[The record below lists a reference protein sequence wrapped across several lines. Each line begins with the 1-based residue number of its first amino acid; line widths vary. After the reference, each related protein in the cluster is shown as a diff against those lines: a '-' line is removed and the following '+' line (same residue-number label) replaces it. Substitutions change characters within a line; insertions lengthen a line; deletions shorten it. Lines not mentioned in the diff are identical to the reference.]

1 MALENS
7 FKRAYE
13 ELITS
18 FIELENDLT
27 TNFNDELLLDLYFE
41 ELKKVV
47 NYRAIVYLKYNE
59 IEDRYVV
66 LREIGYNKELKRR
79 RFKTINDGIIRWA
92 ARMGK
97 PFVLS
102 GDNFIKTHVILP
114 VLAKSTLVG
123 AFILDTDYDEDFFDQ
138 NKTRILQIISNR
150 ISIAFE
156 NRELYKNLE
165 KRNHKLRALKNYL
178 DTVISNMTD
187 GIIVIDE
194 KDKIVVFNREMETV
208 LGIKEKSLLGKR
220 FLESAL
226 VPEFK
231 EKINNLIVRS
241 KDTKALMGEID
252 YPHKSGELI
261 PFAYHI
267 KKIREDVNFTG
278 TLIVLRNL
286 KESKELLELKRIDK
300 LKDEFVSM
308 VSHELRTPLTSI
320 KAYAETLLD
329 MAEEGGVEKEFLGII
344 NEESERLNRLINDI
358 LDLSKIEAGKM
369 EFIHEKNDINE
380 VVEKAVK
387 NMFSYAETKNIKIE
401 HVLDYEIGKIL
412 FDKDRILQV
421 LLNLINNS
429 IKFSFSGDTLI
440 IRTVKEDEEYVR
452 IEIEDHGIGIDK
464 EHLDVIFEKFKQIQ
478 NVLTR
483 EVGGTGLGLPICKRI
498 IEEHYGKIW
507 VESEKNKITKFIILL
522 PLV

>member
-1 MALENS
+1 MGLENS
-7 FKRAYE
+7 FKRAYD

-47 NYRAIVYLKYNE
+47 NYKAIVYLKYTE
-59 IEDRYVV
+59 DEDRYVV

-79 RFKTINDGIIRWA
+79 RFRTISDGIVKWA
-92 ARMGK
+92 ARLGK
-97 PFVLS
+97 PFILS
-102 GDNFIKTHVILP
+102 GDSYIKTHVILP
-114 VLAKSTLVG
+114 VLVQNSLVG
-123 AFILDTDYDEDFFDQ
+123 AFILDTNFDEDYFDQ

-178 DTVISNMTD
+178 DTVIGNMTD

-194 KDKIVVFNREMETV
+194 KEKIVVFNKEMEND
-208 LGIKEKSLLGKR
+208 LGVKAKMLLGKN
-220 FLESAL
+220 FSKSPLSND
-226 VPEFK
+226 FI
-231 EKINNLIVRS
+231 EKIELLIERV
-241 KDTKALMGEID
+241 KTTKSIVGELD
-252 YPHKSGELI
+252 YPHPSGELI
-261 PFAYHI
+261 PFSYHI
-267 KKIREDVNFTG
+267 KKIKEDINFTG

-286 KESKELLELKRIDK
+286 RETKELLELKRIDK

-320 KAYAETLLD
+320 KAYAETLVD
-329 MAEEGGVEKEFLGII
+329 MAEEGSVEKEFLNII
-344 NEESERLNRLINDI
+344 NEESDRLNRLINDI

-369 EFIHEKNDINE
+369 EFIYDRADINE
-380 VVEKAVK
+380 AIEKAVK

-401 HVLDYEIGKIL
+401 QVLDYTMEKIL

-421 LLNLINNS
+421 LLNLINNAIKFTKLGDTIIIRS
-429 IKFSFSGDTLI
+429 IKE
-440 IRTVKEDEEYVR
+440 EDYIK

-464 EHLDVIFEKFKQIQ
+464 EHIDVIFEKFKQIQ

-483 EVGGTGLGLPICKRI
+483 DVGGTGLGLPICKKI
-498 IEEHYGKIW
+498 VEEHFGKIW
-507 VESEKNKITKFIILL
+507 VESEKNKFTKFIILL
-522 PLV
+522 PIV

>member
-1 MALENS
+1 MGLENS
-7 FKRAYE
+7 FKRAYD

-47 NYRAIVYLKYNE
+47 NYKAIVYLKYNE
-59 IEDRYVV
+59 EDDRYVV
-66 LREIGYNKELKRR
+66 LREIGYNKELKLRR
-79 RFKTINDGIIRWA
+79 YRTISDGIVKWA
-92 ARMGK
+92 ARLGK

-102 GDNFIKTHVILP
+102 GDNYIKTHVILP
-114 VLAKSTLVG
+114 VLVQNALVG
-123 AFILDTDYDEDFFDQ
+123 AFILDTNFDEDYFDQ

-178 DTVISNMTD
+178 DTVIGNMTD
-187 GIIVIDE
+187 GIIVIDDKE
-194 KDKIVVFNREMETV
+194 KIVVFNKEMEND
-208 LGIKEKSLLGKR
+208 LGVKAKTLLGKDFFKSSLAKDFVDR
-220 FLESAL
+220 VSLLIERLKTTRAL
-226 VPEFK
+226 
-231 EKINNLIVRS
+231 S
-241 KDTKALMGEID
+241 GELD
-252 YPHKSGELI
+252 YPHPSGELI

-267 KKIREDVNFTG
+267 KKIKEDVNFTG

-286 KESKELLELKRIDK
+286 RETKELLELKRIDK

-329 MAEEGGVEKEFLGII
+329 MAEEDSVEKEFLNII
-344 NEESERLNRLINDI
+344 NEESDRLSRLINDI

-369 EFIHEKNDINE
+369 EFIYERNDINNIIE
-380 VVEKAVK
+380 RAVK

-401 HVLDYEIGKIL
+401 QVLDYEMEKIL

-421 LLNLINNS
+421 LLNLINNA
-429 IKFSFSGDTLI
+429 IKFTKPGDTII
-440 IRTVKEDEEYVR
+440 IRSQKEDDYIKVEV
-452 IEIEDHGIGIDK
+452 EDHGIGIDK
-464 EHLDVIFEKFKQIQ
+464 EHIELIFEKFKQIQ

-483 EVGGTGLGLPICKRI
+483 DTGGTGLGLPICKRI
-498 IEEHYGKIW
+498 VEEHFGKIW
-507 VESEKNKITKFIILL
+507 VESEKEKYTRFTILL
-522 PLV
+522 PIV

>member
-1 MALENS
+1 MAVENG
-7 FKRAYE
+7 FKRAYD
-13 ELITS
+13 ELIAS

-47 NYRAIVYLKYNE
+47 NYKAIVYLKYSEND
-59 IEDRYVV
+59 DRYVV
-66 LREIGYNKELKRR
+66 LRETGYNKELKLR
-79 RFKTINDGIIRWA
+79 RFRTISDGIVKWA
-92 ARMGK
+92 ARLGK
-97 PFVLS
+97 PFILT
-102 GDNFIKTHVILP
+102 GDNYIKTHVILP
-114 VLAKSTLVG
+114 VLVQNSLVG
-123 AFILDTDYDEDFFDQ
+123 AFMLDTDFDENYFDQ

-178 DTVISNMTD
+178 DTVVGNMTD

-194 KDKIVVFNREMETV
+194 KDKIVVFNKEIEFNFSVKAKLV
-208 LGIKEKSLLGKR
+208 LGKS
-220 FLESAL
+220 FDDSPL
-226 VPEFK
+226 VEDFK
-231 EKINNLIVRS
+231 AKMKTLIDRS
-241 KDTKALMGEID
+241 RNAKTLSGEID
-252 YPHKSGELI
+252 YPHPSGELI

-267 KKIREDVNFTG
+267 KKIKEDVNFTG
-278 TLIVLRNL
+278 TLVVLRNL
-286 KESKELLELKRIDK
+286 RETKELIELKRIDK

-329 MAEEGGVEKEFLGII
+329 MVEEGGVEKEFLNII
-344 NEESERLNRLINDI
+344 NEESDRLNRLINDI

-369 EFIHEKNDINE
+369 EFIYEKSDINE
-380 VVEKAVK
+380 LVEKAIK
-387 NMFSYAETKNIKIE
+387 NMNSYAETKNIKIE
-401 HVLDYEIGKIL
+401 QVLDYSLGKIL

-429 IKFSFSGDTLI
+429 IKFTFADDTII
-440 IRTVKEDEEYVR
+440 IRTCSENEFLR

-464 EHLDVIFEKFKQIQ
+464 EHIDVIFEKFKQIQ

-483 EVGGTGLGLPICKRI
+483 DVGGTGLGLPICKRI

-507 VESEKNKITKFIILL
+507 VESEKNKFTRFIILL
-522 PLV
+522 PMI